1 MPKPVETLQPTD
13 FANNAVWRFTSS
25 DEPDETYVSRVR
37 KFPLKECD
45 SCILGTDVVL
55 ANGTKLIGY
64 VGNLNPRSPTQ
75 NEHFLALSIF
85 GGDGT
90 LFHLARYH
98 DIAYKKYGPIKFAKF
113 LGLKPT
119 DVFPISFSIP
129 RSILGIRSD
138 YKGSV
143 QIEPA
148 KRLTSDQLMALIFE

>member
-37 KFPLKECD
+37 NFPLKESD

-75 NEHFLALSIF
+75 NE
-85 GGDGT
+85 T
-90 LFHLARYH
+90 LLDAIDFWWGR
-98 DIAYKKYGPIKFAKF
+98 DSVSSCP
-113 LGLKPT
+113 
-119 DVFPISFSIP
+119 IP
-129 RSILGIRSD
+129 RHRIQEIR
-138 YKGSV
+138 
-143 QIEPA
+143 PN
-148 KRLTSDQLMALIFE
+148 